1 LGRSHTKEEI
11 VCDADED
18 AINGDPKES
27 PVAVRRASEVVDD
40 DPKILLAH
48 EHLDNS
54 HTPTLH
60 APAGNARD
68 MAPPGDRPCEQKNKS
83 LRATPLRDE
92 YGQLLFS
99 TARLEFGRGRLLFSI

>member
-1 LGRSHTKEEI
+1 VTLSRWIRSGRSHTKEEI

-83 LRATPLRDE
+83 LRAAP
-92 YGQLLFS
+92 S
-99 TARLEFGRGRLLFSI
+99 TR